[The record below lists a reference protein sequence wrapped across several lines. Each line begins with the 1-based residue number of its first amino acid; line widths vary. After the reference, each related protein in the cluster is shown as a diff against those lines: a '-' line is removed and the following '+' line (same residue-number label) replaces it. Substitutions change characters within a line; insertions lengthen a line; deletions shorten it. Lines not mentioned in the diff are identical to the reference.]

1 MKKLVSLILIVT
13 FFTIGGAVFADEYTP
28 KVPNIIITDFKSM
41 PEVEA
46 GKTLDLSLTLEND
59 SLYSAKK
66 ITITPNLAELPIKWN
81 QPTDYSSL
89 FALSAKKQTKVT
101 FNFNISDDARIGTYG
116 IKFDLEYFNSR
127 DERYS
132 RSQTVYFKVTSEKSK
147 PILVVDSITTDAD
160 PIIAGSQL
168 VLSFNVTNIGDIT
181 AKDVK
186 LVLTGLTKDSFM
198 AVDSSDTRYIATLDG
213 KASSKQFF
221 TLLVSKNIPKGT
233 NPINVSLTYKDT
245 LNNDYTVEKV
255 IYLNNIQSEKDGAS
269 GEGGAPKVMIQS
281 YYTSPSSIRAGD
293 NIDFN
298 FTFINTNI
306 AKSIN
311 NIKIT
316 IDSPEGALMIAKGS
330 NTFYIENLGPKGTVE
345 KNISLNVKQDLTS
358 KSYPININFD
368 YEDSSGEHYTSE
380 EVISLPVIEYSK
392 LVINNVYAPE
402 AYFGSPLNLSFDY
415 INMGKA
421 KVSNLTASVSGDYV
435 SKQDVNYIGNL
446 EAGNSDYYD
455 IEIYPSKAGDLN
467 GELILSFEDSSG
479 KVIEVKK
486 SFQGFAMDP
495 STEVPGG
502 EVVDPI
508 PTPVEEEKPMS
519 GWAIGGIGFGSFLI
533 SFIVTKIIAGKII
546 RKKLEDEI

>member
-345 KNISLNVKQDLTS
+345 KNIPDTIPSITHIAITIVSVNPEPPEDFGWSVIGTSLPPGTPTLST
-358 KSYPININFD
+358 YI
-368 YEDSSGEHYTSE
+368 
-380 EVISLPVIEYSK
+380 ISLAITLFAITS
-392 LVINNVYAPE
+392 LAIIN
-402 AYFGSPLNLSFDY
+402 SPF
-415 INMGKA
+415 
-421 KVSNLTASVSGDYV
+421 
-435 SKQDVNYIGNL
+435 
-446 EAGNSDYYD
+446 
-455 IEIYPSKAGDLN
+455 
-467 GELILSFEDSSG
+467 
-479 KVIEVKK
+479 
-486 SFQGFAMDP
+486 
-495 STEVPGG
+495 
-502 EVVDPI
+502 
-508 PTPVEEEKPMS
+508 
-519 GWAIGGIGFGSFLI
+519 
-533 SFIVTKIIAGKII
+533 
-546 RKKLEDEI
+546 